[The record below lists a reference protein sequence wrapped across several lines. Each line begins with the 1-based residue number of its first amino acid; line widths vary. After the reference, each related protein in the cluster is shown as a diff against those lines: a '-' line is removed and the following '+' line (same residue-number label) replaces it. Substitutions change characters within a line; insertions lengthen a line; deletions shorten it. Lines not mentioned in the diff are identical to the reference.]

1 MSFEDIKRAIMKDKL
16 KEVKKLVAEDPSIVN
31 VKNAT
36 GDTPLFV
43 AVHEQHLD
51 IIQFLIDNKANVNN
65 KNTKDGWTAL
75 HIACYLKDA
84 DIVKLLIQ
92 NSANVK
98 AKTLTGSTPLQSIC
112 ESGSHNLISL
122 EIINM
127 LLDEIMD
134 ETEDT
139 PKEDKY
145 INKKTNSGTF
155 PLYVACERGDE
166 DMVNLLLGRGAD
178 IEEEIED
185 GTTTLMIAVKENQD
199 KSHLE
204 VIKILLKNG
213 ADGEVAVD
221 MTDNNDHSAL
231 FYAQENGDTEVI
243 AMLMQFVS
251 DSSSPTPSP
260 TPISSSTPSYTP
272 SSTPISSSRSSSS
285 KGVVSSVTT
294 LGVAKMK
301 KSKLPKTAEDFI
313 NLEDVK
319 IKDFLA
325 ENEKNKIIKLH
336 NTLYALN
343 GEDVKSHYLSKKE
356 MKHHVFY
363 PCKRAL
369 PPPAL
374 GVTKN
379 DVDIDRPLF
388 SASYLVGVL
397 SDFVL
402 LSEVNAMLASDH
414 KYFEID
420 ASDYEEIPASASAQM
435 FTSRANAVSAN
446 HCQEGKASKIIKLK
460 MLKLVKTKT
469 RKNKGKTIKRGKT
482 FRKDKKK

>member
-1 MSFEDIKRAIMKDKL
+1 MKDKL

-51 IIQFLIDNKANVNN
+51 IIQFLIDNGANVNN

-84 DIVKLLIQ
+84 NIVKLLIQ

-145 INKKTNSGTF
+145 INKKTNSGLF
-155 PLYVACERGDE
+155 PLYVACKNGDE
-166 DMVNLLLGRGAD
+166 GIVNLLLGRGAD

-221 MTDNNDHSAL
+221 MTDKNDHSAL

-243 AMLMQFVS
+243 ALLMQFVS

-260 TPISSSTPSYTP
+260 TPISSYTP
-272 SSTPISSSRSSSS
+272 SSSSKSSSSSGSS

-325 ENEKNKIIKLH
+325 ENEKNKIIKLR

-356 MKHHVFY
+356 MKHHVYY

-374 GVTKN
+374 GVTKD
-379 DVDIDRPLF
+379 DVDIARPLF

-420 ASDYEEIPASASAQM
+420 TSDFEDIPASASAQM

-469 RKNKGKTIKRGKT
+469 RKNKGKSIKRGKT

>member
-1 MSFEDIKRAIMKDKL
+1 MSFEKIESAIKKDKL

-84 DIVKLLIQ
+84 NIVKLLIQ

-155 PLYVACERGDE
+155 PLYVACKNGDE
-166 DMVNLLLGRGAD
+166 GIVNLLLGRGAD

-221 MTDNNDHSAL
+221 ITDNNDHSAL

-260 TPISSSTPSYTP
+260 TPISSYTP
-272 SSTPISSSRSSSS
+272 SSTPISSSSSSS

-325 ENEKNKIIKLH
+325 ENEKNKIIKLR

-379 DVDIDRPLF
+379 DVDIERPLF

-420 ASDYEEIPASASAQM
+420 ASDYEDIPASASAQM

>member
-1 MSFEDIKRAIMKDKL
+1 MSFEKIESAIKKDKL

-51 IIQFLIDNKANVNN
+51 IIQFLIENKANVNN

-84 DIVKLLIQ
+84 NIVKLLIQ

-145 INKKTNSGTF
+145 INKKTNSGLF
-155 PLYVACERGDE
+155 PLYVACKNGDE
-166 DMVNLLLGRGAD
+166 GIVNLLLGRGAD

-221 MTDNNDHSAL
+221 ITDNNDHSAL

-251 DSSSPTPSP
+251 DSSSPTPSS
-260 TPISSSTPSYTP
+260 TPISSYTP
-272 SSTPISSSRSSSS
+272 SSTPISSSSSSS

-325 ENEKNKIIKLH
+325 ENEKNKIIKLR

-379 DVDIDRPLF
+379 DVDIERPLF

-420 ASDYEEIPASASAQM
+420 ASDYEDIPASASAQM

>member
-1 MSFEDIKRAIMKDKL
+1 MKDKL

-51 IIQFLIDNKANVNN
+51 IIQFLIDNGANVNN

-98 AKTLTGSTPLQSIC
+98 ATTLAGTTPLYSIC
-112 ESGSHNLISL
+112 KSGSHNLISL

-127 LLDEIMD
+127 LLDEITD
-134 ETEDT
+134 ETEET

-145 INKKTNSGTF
+145 INKKTNSGLF
-155 PLYVACERGDE
+155 PLYVACEHGDE

-185 GTTTLMIAVKENQD
+185 GTTTLMLAVKENQD

-204 VIKILLKNG
+204 VIKILLENG
-213 ADGEVAVD
+213 ADGEVAIGIMD
-221 MTDNNDHSAL
+221 YQDHTAL
-231 FYAQENGDTEVI
+231 FYAQENGDAEVI
-243 AMLMQFVS
+243 ALLMQFVS
-251 DSSSPTPSP
+251 DSSSPTPSY
-260 TPISSSTPSYTP
+260 TPSYTP
-272 SSTPISSSRSSSS
+272 SSSSGSSSSSS

-356 MKHHVFY
+356 MKHHVYY

-379 DVDIDRPLF
+379 DVDIERPLF

-420 ASDYEEIPASASAQM
+420 TSDFEDIPASASAQM

-469 RKNKGKTIKRGKT
+469 RKNKGKSIKRGKT

>member
-1 MSFEDIKRAIMKDKL
+1 MSFEKIESAIKKDKM

-51 IIQFLIDNKANVNN
+51 IIQFLIDNGANVNN

-84 DIVKLLIQ
+84 NIVKLLIQ

-122 EIINM
+122 KIINM

-145 INKKTNSGTF
+145 INKKTNSGLF
-155 PLYVACERGDE
+155 PLYVACKNGDE
-166 DMVNLLLGRGAD
+166 GIVNLLLGRGAD
-178 IEEEIED
+178 IEEELED

-243 AMLMQFVS
+243 AMLMQFVL
-251 DSSSPTPSP
+251 DSSSPTPSS
-260 TPISSSTPSYTP
+260 TPISSYTP
-272 SSTPISSSRSSSS
+272 SSTPISSSSSSS

-294 LGVAKMK
+294 LGIAKMK

-356 MKHHVFY
+356 MKHHVYY

-379 DVDIDRPLF
+379 DVDIERPLF

-420 ASDYEEIPASASAQM
+420 ASDFEEIPASASAQM

>member
-122 EIINM
+122 KIINM

-166 DMVNLLLGRGAD
+166 DMVNLLLERGAD
-178 IEEEIED
+178 IEEENND
-185 GTTTLMIAVKENQD
+185 VTTPLMIAVKENQD

-204 VIKILLKNG
+204 VIKILLENG
-213 ADGEVAVD
+213 ADEEVAIGIMD
-221 MTDNNDHSAL
+221 YQDHTAL

-243 AMLMQFVS
+243 ALLTQFVS

-260 TPISSSTPSYTP
+260 TPISSYTP
-272 SSTPISSSRSSSS
+272 SSTPISSSSSSSS

-356 MKHHVFY
+356 MKHHVYY

-379 DVDIDRPLF
+379 DVDIERPLF

-420 ASDYEEIPASASAQM
+420 TSDFEDIPASASAQM

>member
-1 MSFEDIKRAIMKDKL
+1 
-16 KEVKKLVAEDPSIVN
+16 
-31 VKNAT
+31 
-36 GDTPLFV
+36 
-43 AVHEQHLD
+43 
-51 IIQFLIDNKANVNN
+51 
-65 KNTKDGWTAL
+65 
-75 HIACYLKDA
+75 
-84 DIVKLLIQ
+84 
-92 NSANVK
+92 
-98 AKTLTGSTPLQSIC
+98 
-112 ESGSHNLISL
+112 
-122 EIINM
+122 
-127 LLDEIMD
+127 
-134 ETEDT
+134 
-139 PKEDKY
+139 
-145 INKKTNSGTF
+145 
-155 PLYVACERGDE
+155 
-166 DMVNLLLGRGAD
+166 
-178 IEEEIED
+178 
-185 GTTTLMIAVKENQD
+185 
-199 KSHLE
+199 
-204 VIKILLKNG
+204 
-213 ADGEVAVD
+213 VAVD
-221 MTDNNDHSAL
+221 MTDKNDHSAL

-243 AMLMQFVS
+243 ALLMQFVS

-260 TPISSSTPSYTP
+260 TP
-272 SSTPISSSRSSSS
+272 SSTPISSYTPSSSSKSSSSSNSKISSS
-285 KGVVSSVTT
+285 KGVIGS

-313 NLEDVK
+313 NLEDVT

-325 ENEKNKIIKLH
+325 ENEKNKIIKLR

-356 MKHHVFY
+356 MKHHVYY

-379 DVDIDRPLF
+379 DVDIERPLF

-420 ASDYEEIPASASAQM
+420 TSDFEDIPASASAQM

-469 RKNKGKTIKRGKT
+469 RKNKGKSIKRGKT